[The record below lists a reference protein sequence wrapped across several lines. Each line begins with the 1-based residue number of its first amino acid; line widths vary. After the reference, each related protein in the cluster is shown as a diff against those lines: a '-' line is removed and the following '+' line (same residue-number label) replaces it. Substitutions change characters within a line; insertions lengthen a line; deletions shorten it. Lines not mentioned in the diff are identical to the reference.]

1 MRKSETQ
8 APFTFSEAKSLLKY
22 LDYSYNQTTDCI
34 DSSSSPTGAQLP
46 SQSSMKTAL
55 VSWVLLNVGMFVVLY
70 HEFPVCYLLLLAK
83 HCQTTEYGR
92 KLFQNADQLALTS
105 QPGVLF
111 RLISTVCFFAP
122 IDQHKHICS
131 ANGAQHFKVMQKHG
145 LYTLRLQFGS
155 GQYSIQQCAVLS
167 VLASRQSDL

>member
-70 HEFPVCYLLLLAK
+70 HEFPV
-83 HCQTTEYGR
+83 
-92 KLFQNADQLALTS
+92 
-105 QPGVLF
+105 
-111 RLISTVCFFAP
+111 
-122 IDQHKHICS
+122 
-131 ANGAQHFKVMQKHG
+131 
-145 LYTLRLQFGS
+145 
-155 GQYSIQQCAVLS
+155 
-167 VLASRQSDL
+167 